1 MGWCEAWNVAIC
13 AVAFAGV
20 GVAVVLTA
28 GAAAP
33 GCIAMFAVVEGSS
46 TLTAAGVAAVAAGG
60 CAGAAVGSQFAN
72 AANANHAKKQ

>member
-28 GAAAP
+28 GAATPA
-33 GCIAMFAVVEGSS
+33 CIAMFAVVEG
-46 TLTAAGVAAVAAGG
+46 TTTAAGVTAVAAGG

>member
-20 GVAVVLTA
+20 GVAVVLTV

-46 TLTAAGVAAVAAGG
+46 TLTAAGVAAVAAEDY
-60 CAGAAVGSQFAN
+60 AKAAVDSQFTNVDN
-72 AANANHAKKQ
+72 AIHEKKR

>member
-28 GAAAP
+28 GAATPA
-33 GCIAMFAVVEGSS
+33 CIAMFAVVEGTT
-46 TLTAAGVAAVAAGG
+46 TLTAAAVAAVSIGG
-60 CAGAAVGSQFAN
+60 CAGAAVGSQFAY
-72 AANANHAKKQ
+72 AANADHAKKQ